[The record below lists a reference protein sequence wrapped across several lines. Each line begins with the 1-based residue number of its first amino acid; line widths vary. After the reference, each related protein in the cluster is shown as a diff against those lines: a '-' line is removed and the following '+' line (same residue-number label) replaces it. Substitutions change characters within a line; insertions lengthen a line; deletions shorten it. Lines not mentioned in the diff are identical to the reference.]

1 MMRVTADVAQ
11 VLREAMSESSAQDP
25 DLAKAS
31 VIEERGISKVAN
43 KNANGES
50 VDSFSWGSV
59 SGKGSQRLAESDS
72 ETIDRSYFALL
83 QKIYPSSRL
92 RKVIYKCRWSLMQWH
107 TERST
112 RSRKSWK
119 RI

>member
-83 QKIYPSSRL
+83 QKISKL
-92 RKVIYKCRWSLMQWH
+92 EAEKGDLQMQV
-107 TERST
+107 EL
-112 RSRKSWK
+112 
-119 RI
+119 